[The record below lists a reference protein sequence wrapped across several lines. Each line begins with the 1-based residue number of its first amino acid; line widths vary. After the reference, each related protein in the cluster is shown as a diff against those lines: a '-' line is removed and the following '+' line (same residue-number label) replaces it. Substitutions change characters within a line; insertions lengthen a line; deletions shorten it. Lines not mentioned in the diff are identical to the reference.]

1 MSRQTQAIIHADA
14 VLQNFKT
21 LASMAKQSQSMAVIK
36 ADAYGHGAIN
46 VARILQHV
54 SPRFAVAIIE
64 EAVGLREAG
73 ITVPIVVLEGAHQA
87 KECAMAAQYDCIL
100 VMHSDEQLQW
110 MHKCEA
116 SKRPHIW
123 LKVDS
128 GMHRLGF
135 SVDDIEEVVAQN
147 QSLYTSET
155 TLVTHFAN
163 ADDPDNDFTATQIST
178 FENKVASL
186 SLPVSLANSPASVN
200 WPQSQGHWNRLGIG
214 VYGGKVSTQ
223 SSIITSTAP
232 QLFPAMTLRSS
243 VIALRNIA
251 AGEGVGYG
259 QTWRAQKPSKIA
271 TVGIGYADG
280 YPRHCPNGTPVM
292 IRGQRASLV
301 GRVSMDMITVDVTHI
316 SNISVGDTVELWGE
330 SISISEVASCAGT
343 IDYELMT
350 RVSSRVPRIVRY
362 A

>member
-1 MSRQTQAIIHADA
+1 
-14 VLQNFKT
+14 
-21 LASMAKQSQSMAVIK
+21 MAKHSQSMAVIK

-64 EAVGLREAG
+64 EAVALREAG

-100 VMHSDEQLQW
+100 VMHSYEQLQW
-110 MHKCEA
+110 MQKCEV

-135 SVDDIEEVVAQN
+135 STDDIAQVVAQH
-147 QSLYTSET
+147 QSLLTNET
-155 TLVTHFAN
+155 TLVTHFAS
-163 ADDPDNDFTATQIST
+163 ADDPDNHFTATQIAA
-178 FENKVASL
+178 FETKVASL

-200 WPQSQGHWNRLGIG
+200 WPQSQAQWNRLGLG

-223 SSIITSTAP
+223 SITSTSV

-243 VIALRNIA
+243 VIALRDIA
-251 AGEGVGYG
+251 EGEGVGYG

-301 GRVSMDMITVDVTHI
+301 GRVSMDMITIDVTHI
-316 SNISVGDTVELWGE
+316 NNVTTGDTVELWGE
-330 SISISEVASCAGT
+330 NISISEVASCAGT